1 MSAKTILHQAMLNEW
16 VVRIAEQK
24 ASGLNVSDWCIQN
37 GLTKDKYF
45 YWKRKIKDEL
55 ITQTLPEIVPLS
67 LPASPDSQSLPAV
80 PAFTAPV
87 VATTKPSGE
96 SCTTCA
102 TCTTDTPLP
111 SARISFGDFMIE
123 LDSSAPERLIKSIIK
138 AVRHA

>member
-16 VVRIAEQK
+16 ATRIADQK
-24 ASGLNVSDWCIQN
+24 ASGLNVSEWCIRN

-55 ITQTLPEIVPLS
+55 ISQVLPEIVPLA
-67 LPASPDSQSLPAV
+67 LPVQPSPESLPAV
-80 PAFTAPV
+80 PTTSAPAV
-87 VATTKPSGE
+87 PMAKSISE

-102 TCTTDTPLP
+102 TCTTDTTLP
-111 SARISFGDFMIE
+111 SAKIHFGDIMIE
-123 LDSSAPERLIKSIIK
+123 LDPSTPERFIKSIIK